1 MEFNKIVHEYISPLN
16 AVLIIVLN
24 LMEIILL
31 LKTRNGLKVASSLIF
46 VLNLSVSD
54 LIVGILIVFAK
65 IFSFLKKHHYQDS
78 AALKLS
84 LDAAHNMERLSCLL
98 SVFNLLAFTF
108 ARMLATRWPLL
119 HRAKF
124 TRKLAIK
131 ISCGIWIM
139 SLAILVSYYC
149 VFKFGV
155 SKDVAARFEGLIYP
169 VSTYCATA
177 ILIYSYRII
186 YSELRTRRKG
196 ISVYAHENC
205 SAQKDNK
212 EENGGTAEGVSH
224 KKIKGR
230 KQKNED
236 RIKRIATASVLAFGF
251 CWLPISTIALI
262 ESTGVTWSNAGK
274 IRKCFYL
281 LGCWNSIINPILYIV
296 FSHHSAD
303 IKRLLC
309 CKTSKPQRQRQR
321 ERFQSSAPP
330 TSVTDTDTNLNNIT
344 INVT

>member
-16 AVLIIVLN
+16 AVFIIVLN
-24 LMEIILL
+24 CMEIILL
-31 LKTRNGLKVASSLIF
+31 LKARNGLKVASSLIF

-65 IFSFLKKHHYQDS
+65 IFSFLKKHHYKDS
-78 AALKLS
+78 ATLTLS

-108 ARMLATRWPLL
+108 TRLLAIRRPLL
-119 HRAKF
+119 YRTKF

-155 SKDVAARFEGLIYP
+155 SKDVVARFEGLIYP
-169 VSTYCATA
+169 VSTYFATA

-186 YSELRTRRKG
+186 YLEIRTRNKG
-196 ISVYAHENC
+196 ISVYAHENG
-205 SAQKDNK
+205 SAQKDSR
-212 EENGGTAEGVSH
+212 EENDRRQQQSKRVSE
-224 KKIKGR
+224 KKIERR
-230 KQKNED
+230 KQKNEERIK
-236 RIKRIATASVLAFGF
+236 RIKRIATATVLAFGF

-262 ESTGVTWSNAGK
+262 ESTGVTWPNAGK

-281 LGCWNSIINPILYIV
+281 LGCWNSLINPVIYIIY
-296 FSHHSAD
+296 SHHSVD
-303 IKRLLC
+303 IKRLFC
-309 CKTSKPQRQRQR
+309 CNTSKRQRKYV
-321 ERFQSSAPP
+321 PP
-330 TSVTDTDTNLNNIT
+330 SVPHTYTNTNLNY
-344 INVT
+344 